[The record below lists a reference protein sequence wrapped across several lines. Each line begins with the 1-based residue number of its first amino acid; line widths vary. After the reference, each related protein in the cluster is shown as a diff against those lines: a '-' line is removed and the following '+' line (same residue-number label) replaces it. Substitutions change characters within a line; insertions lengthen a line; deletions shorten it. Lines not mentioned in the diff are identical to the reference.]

1 MARKRGDAPRKTAL
15 WKDVWRSIAHSKGRF
30 VSIMLLM
37 ALGSFALVGLFVA
50 GPDMR
55 ATGEAYFDEYGLADL
70 TVMSDYGLDADDV
83 AALDK
88 TSGTTSIEYGYFKD
102 VTLAGTTKALRV
114 MSMPD
119 KVSQLELVDGRL
131 PQNEGEIAIDA
142 NVGRDFPLGSRV
154 SVEEKPNS
162 LNDECVLRDSE
173 YIVVGYVHT
182 PEIISIINMGQSTA
196 GTGSL
201 KGYGVV
207 VDSAFDSDVYMTA
220 RMAFGDTA
228 ALDPYSN
235 EYRDAVAAHKSE
247 VEGLIDGRPEAR
259 LATVKAD
266 AQSQIDDGQ
275 AELDDARSQLD
286 DAKSQLD
293 DAAGQLADAK
303 SQLDDA
309 AAQIADAKGELAST
323 VAAAQARL
331 DDARG
336 QLDAAA
342 PQLASARIQLEGA
355 AAQISSGEAA
365 LSDGQSQLAAARDEL
380 AANEEALAAAKG
392 QLDDAWGDYRAKE
405 AALAAGKEAYD
416 ANWPTVSAQWEASK
430 GAWAQLD
437 ANRDAID
444 RGISQCEAVLA
455 GNPDEATAQ
464 AARARLAQ
472 LQAQKETLSKLDEL
486 KGGYERLAAFGASYD
501 ANAAALADAK
511 SQLDAK
517 QAAYDAN
524 AEKLEA
530 GRQQIAEN
538 EDLLASKSA
547 QLSQAKA
554 DYVSGQASYSQSLA
568 TYNDGMAA
576 WRSGVAELASS
587 RATAEGQ
594 IADAE
599 RRYADGQA
607 DYADGRAEYEQKLSE
622 YDDALPDAL
631 QKISDGEADLTDA
644 RARLAKL
651 GLPSYEADTRREALG
666 SEAYKTYDTVSEIV
680 DSLARVFPVLL
691 YLVAAFVTLST
702 MTRMVEEERINSGTL
717 KALGYHDGDVAVK
730 FVLYGSLAGG
740 AGAVLGIVLGHTLLP
755 WIVYS
760 AYGAKFTLPPIR
772 LEFRPGVTLVALVLA
787 GLCSVLPA
795 ALACRHELSEK
806 PAALLLPKPP
816 KGGSKIFLERVK
828 PVWNHLSFT
837 HKVTARNLFRYK
849 QRMLM
854 TVLGVAGAVCMLV
867 AGFGVQHSIQQMGTR
882 QFGQLIKYDMIVAQ
896 TSTATDDQLAELDD
910 ALDDPAVASHVPL
923 HYEEVT
929 LAAGANNDTQ
939 EINLLVPEEASQIDE
954 YLDLQNRKTGEKI
967 DLAGDGV
974 VISERLSQLLGVG
987 VGDEVSFKA
996 ADGTMRSARVD
1007 GITEMYMGHFMIM
1020 SREAYE
1026 GVFGEGFESN
1036 AALVKLADGSLS
1048 SVEERSAAFMRL
1060 DAVKSV
1066 VQNTA
1071 LEDQVNTVVN
1081 SLDMI
1086 MTVLILVAT
1095 MLAVVIMYNLTNL
1108 NVSERMRELSTI
1120 KVLGFHSNETTMYI
1134 YRETI
1139 LLTILG
1145 VLAGYV
1151 MGVALHQYILNV
1163 VPPDTVMFNPE
1174 LSAIEFAVP
1183 AVVIAVITVVLY
1195 FVELRR
1201 LTRVDMLEALKS
1213 VE

>member
-1 MARKRGDAPRKTAL
+1 MPRKAAL
-15 WKDVWRSIAHSKGRF
+15 WKDVRRSIAHSKGRF

-70 TVMSDYGLDADDV
+70 TVMSDYGLDSDDV
-83 AALDK
+83 AALDR

-102 VTLAGTTKALRV
+102 VTLSGTTDAVRV

-119 KVSQLELVDGRL
+119 KVSQLEVVDGRL

-142 NVGRDFPLGSRV
+142 NVGADYPVGSTV

-162 LNDECVLRDSE
+162 LNDKCVLRDSE
-173 YIVVGYVHT
+173 YTVVGHVHT
-182 PEIISIINMGQSTA
+182 PEIISIVNMGQSTA

-201 KGYGVV
+201 KGYAVV
-207 VDSAFDSDVYMTA
+207 ADSEFDSDVYMTA

-228 ALDPYSN
+228 DMDPYSD
-235 EYRDAVAAHKSE
+235 EYRDAVAVHKSE

-266 AQSQIDDGQ
+266 AQSQIGDGQ
-275 AELDDARSQLD
+275 AELDDARAELDDARSQLD
-286 DAKSQLD
+286 DAAGKLT
-293 DAAGQLADAK
+293 DAR

-309 AAQIADAKGELAST
+309 AAQISEAKGKLART
-323 VAAAQARL
+323 VAAAQAKL
-331 DDARG
+331 DDAKG

-342 PQLASARIQLEGA
+342 PQLAAARAQLERA
-355 AAQISSGEAA
+355 EVQITSGEAA
-365 LSDGQSQLAAARDEL
+365 LADGQSR
-380 AANEEALAAAKG
+380 LAAAKDELATNERALEDARA
-392 QLDDAWGDYRAKE
+392 QLDDAWDGYHAKE
-405 AALAAGKEAYD
+405 AALAAGKQAYD
-416 ANWPTVSAQWEASK
+416 ASWATVSSSWEANRD
-430 GAWAQLD
+430 AWSQLD

-444 RGISQCEAVLA
+444 QGISRCEAILA

-464 AARARLAQ
+464 ATKAQLAQ
-472 LQAQKETLSKLDEL
+472 LKAQRDALAKLDEL
-486 KGGYERLAAFGASYD
+486 KSGYERLADFGASYD
-501 ANAAALADAK
+501 ANASALAEAK
-511 SQLDAK
+511 GQLDAK
-517 QAAYDAN
+517 QADYDVN
-524 AEKLEA
+524 AAKLEA
-530 GRQQIAEN
+530 ARQQVEGTGA
-538 EDLLASKSA
+538 LLADKAS
-547 QLSQAKA
+547 QLAQAKT
-554 DYVSGQASYSQSLA
+554 DYAAGRVSFDQSLA

-576 WRSGVAELASS
+576 WKSGTAELASS
-587 RATAEGQ
+587 RAAAEAQ
-594 IADAE
+594 IGDAE
-599 RRYADGQA
+599 RQYADGQA
-607 DYADGRAEYEQKLSE
+607 EYADGQAEYEQKLSE
-622 YDDALPDAL
+622 YEDALPDAL
-631 QKISDGEADLTDA
+631 QKISDGEADLADA

-651 GLPSYEADTRREALG
+651 GLPAYEADTRREALG

-702 MTRMVEEERINSGTL
+702 MTRMVEEERIGAGTL
-717 KALGYHDGDVAVK
+717 KALGYHDGDVALK
-730 FVLYGSLAGG
+730 FVLYGGLAGG
-740 AGAVLGIVLGHTLLP
+740 TGAILGIVLGHTLLP
-755 WIVYS
+755 RIVYS
-760 AYGAKFTLPPIR
+760 AYATKFTLPPIH
-772 LEFRPGVTLVALVLA
+772 LGFHLGVTVVAVILA
-787 GLCSVLPA
+787 ALCSVLPA
-795 ALACRHELSEK
+795 ALACRRELSER

-816 KGGSKIFLERVK
+816 KGGSKIFLERVR
-828 PVWNHLSFT
+828 PVWDHLSFT

-910 ALDDPAVASHVPL
+910 ALDGPAVATHVPL

-939 EINLLVPEEASQIDE
+939 EINLLVPEDASQISD
-954 YLDLQNRKTGEKI
+954 YVDLQDRKTGEKI
-967 DLAGDGV
+967 DLSGDGV
-974 VISERLSQLLGVG
+974 VISERLSQLLGVN
-987 VGDEVSFKA
+987 VGDEMSFKA
-996 ADGTMRSARVD
+996 ADGTTRSARVD
-1007 GITEMYMGHFMIM
+1007 GITEMYMGHFMFM

-1026 GVFGEGFESN
+1026 GVFGQGFEAN
-1036 AALVKLADGSLS
+1036 AALVRLNDGSLS
-1048 SVEERSAAFMRL
+1048 SVEESSAAFMRL

-1071 LEDQVNTVVN
+1071 LESQVNTVVN
-1081 SLDMI
+1081 SLNMI

-1145 VLAGYV
+1145 VLAGYAL
-1151 MGVALHQYILNV
+1151 GVALHQYILNV
-1163 VPPDTVMFNPE
+1163 VPPDMVMFDPK
-1174 LSAIEFAVP
+1174 LSAIEFWVP
-1183 AVVIAVITVVLY
+1183 AVVIAAITVLLY

-1201 LTRVDMLEALKS
+1201 LSRVDMLEALKS